1 MKTKF
6 LTLLMI
12 CFFANIITAQK
23 VIKPA
28 DLKVA
33 TLASFLKTKG
43 YNILEQKETYLKIS
57 DSGNNNVFIDIDPGN
72 KFLHLNV
79 KILLVDKAKR
89 SQIDTL
95 LNKINELDMI
105 SARYIESD
113 NSVFFQ
119 YFFWTTNG
127 FTYET
132 LEDAVMEFILYQGD
146 SYGLDEEKIFD
157 YTD

>member
-6 LTLLMI
+6 LAFLMI
-12 CFFANIITAQK
+12 CFFANITMAQK

-33 TLASFLKTKG
+33 NLATFLKSKG
-43 YNILEQKETYLKIS
+43 YNILEQEETFLKIS
-57 DSGNNNVFIDIDPGN
+57 DTGNNNLFIDVDPGN
-72 KFLHLNV
+72 KYLHLNV
-79 KILLVDKAKR
+79 KILLKAKTKR
-89 SQIDTL
+89 DKIDKLMTD
-95 LNKINELDMI
+95 INGLDMI

-119 YFFWTTNG
+119 YFFWMTNG

-132 LEDAVMEFILYQGD
+132 LEDAVMEFLLYQGD
-146 SYGLDEEKIFD
+146 SYALDEDKIFD
-157 YTD
+157 YAD

>member
-12 CFFANIITAQK
+12 CFFANIIMAQK

-33 TLASFLKTKG
+33 NLATFLKSKG
-43 YNILEQKETYLKIS
+43 YNILEQEETYLKIS
-57 DSGNNNVFIDIDPGN
+57 DSGNNHIFIDKDPGN

-79 KILLVDKAKR
+79 KILLLDKAKKP
-89 SQIDTL
+89 QITAL
-95 LNKINELDMI
+95 LEKINGLDMI

-146 SYGLDEEKIFD
+146 SYALDEEKIFD
-157 YTD
+157 YAD